1 MCLPNRFRVVGIL
14 SHYNLNYNVALVDI
28 MGYWS
33 PRVIKIC
40 HQMPITKSM
49 TVIAVGCLFE
59 YRKLMAAKGEVLTG
73 KQSELDCEEL
83 CVSTC
88 KITKVFLLKSSV
100 Y

>member
-1 MCLPNRFRVVGIL
+1 
-14 SHYNLNYNVALVDI
+14 
-28 MGYWS
+28 
-33 PRVIKIC
+33 
-40 HQMPITKSM
+40 MPITKSM

-88 KITKVFLLKSSV
+88 KITKVFLLDFPCIFNMVENIRMGNTEHQHICMPSFWM
-100 Y
+100 